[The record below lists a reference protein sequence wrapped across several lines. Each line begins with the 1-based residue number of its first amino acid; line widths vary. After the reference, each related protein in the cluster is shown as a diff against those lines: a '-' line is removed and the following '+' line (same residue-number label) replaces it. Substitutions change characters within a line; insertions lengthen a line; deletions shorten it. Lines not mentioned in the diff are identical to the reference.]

1 MVGRYNK
8 LSHGVSLD
16 QLIAKVSHLTDM
28 NIYVSICIYR
38 PCLYVSIYIYT
49 CIYTYIQYV
58 YPITDLPS

>member
-38 PCLYVSIYIYT
+38 PCLYVSIYIYIHVFILT
-49 CIYTYIQYV
+49 YSMYT
-58 YPITDLPS
+58 P